1 MNFEQKK
8 IFKFYIGYENIFNDI
23 TNLSNTKFQSN
34 IAFDV
39 LKYDESNYEVNIALA
54 GVAPNQVTIDQLNNF
69 LILKIKQITK
79 SDYESFIHKCINNN
93 PIKQTFRLEENIDVE
108 EAELVNGI
116 LKIKLH
122 KKENKTKLKREIEI
136 IEE

>member
-39 LKYDESNYEVNIALA
+39 LKYDESNYEINIALA

-79 SDYESFIHKCINNN
+79 SDSESFIHKGINNN